1 MSENVG
7 ISILSPEEQDKEN
20 KLLEDMDEP
29 TSEVVVEKQEE
40 KAASDIVT
48 DVEHSVSDSSASV
61 ELKEAVSAD
70 KDEASINPS
79 SSTMESFAMVSE
91 PEGTAVTP
99 EEDKESEDFKT
110 PRSTLD
116 GNSSPDAVNTSVEE
130 NAVSDPQITPTK
142 VEGEVDPTDFDDEVP
157 RSSSSFDIIGD
168 DEVEDIADEVSDPV
182 SATLPSQDIPADS
195 KQLDDLFKYKQTQRP
210 VDEMCQWSTAST
222 CSNDTIMQQ
231 RLFSESIL
239 AEAVDD
245 KSAKGDADES
255 IDNGLDSAEVV
266 EESLSV
272 IAEATPVAETE
283 TVPVTEAAPVAPAIE
298 VAPAAEVA
306 PASEVAPAAEVA
318 PVTEVAPAV
327 EAAPVDPVAESPSV
341 TEPVPNTG
349 NSAPETQQEPTE
361 STKSEEVSN
370 TEPATST
377 SETVVEPAQGDGET
391 ETQGTPVTA
400 EEEAPEE
407 KKTDEW
413 VEILG
418 NDSLK
423 RKVSYIYWSIN
434 FLTFTINSFAEFH
447 LTNAYFKHQIEYGL
461 QYSILI

>member
-40 KAASDIVT
+40 KAESDIVT

-61 ELKEAVSAD
+61 ELKGAVSAD
-70 KDEASINPS
+70 KDEDSINPS

-91 PEGTAVTP
+91 PDGTAVTP

-116 GNSSPDAVNTSVEE
+116 GSSSPDAVNTSGEE
-130 NAVSDPQITPTK
+130 TAVSDPQITPTK
-142 VEGEVDPTDFDDEVP
+142 VEGEVDTTDFDDEVP

-255 IDNGLDSAEVV
+255 IDNGLDSVEVV

-283 TVPVTEAAPVAPAIE
+283 TAPVTEAAPVAPATEVAPITE
-298 VAPAAEVA
+298 IAPVVEATPVAETETAPVTEAAPVAPAAEVD
-306 PASEVAPAAEVA
+306 PVTEVG
-318 PVTEVAPAV
+318 PVTEVAPVV
-327 EAAPVDPVAESPSV
+327 EAAPVAESPSV

-361 STKSEEVSN
+361 SAKSEEVSN
-370 TEPATST
+370 TEPAAST
-377 SETVVEPAQGDGET
+377 PATVVEPAERVGET
-391 ETQGTPVTA
+391 ETQEETGTPVA
-400 EEEAPEE
+400 AKEEAPEG

-423 RKVSYIYWSIN
+423 RKVSYIFVDKFSNIYN
-434 FLTFTINSFAEFH
+434 KFFC
-447 LTNAYFKHQIEYGL
+447 
-461 QYSILI
+461 

>member
-40 KAASDIVT
+40 KAASDIVM

-61 ELKEAVSAD
+61 ELKEAD
-70 KDEASINPS
+70 NTDRDEASINPS

-91 PEGTAVTP
+91 QEGTAVTP

-116 GNSSPDAVNTSVEE
+116 GNSSPGAENTSIEE
-130 NAVSDPQITPTK
+130 PADSDPQITPTK
-142 VEGEVDPTDFDDEVP
+142 VEGEVDPTDFDEEVP

-239 AEAVDD
+239 AETVDD

-255 IDNGLDSAEVV
+255 IDNGLDSVEVV

-283 TVPVTEAAPVAPAIE
+283 TAPVTEAAPVAPVTDAAP
-298 VAPAAEVA
+298 VAPA
-306 PASEVAPAAEVA
+306 AAEVA
-318 PVTEVAPAV
+318 PVSEVAVTEDAPVTEVTPVV
-327 EAAPVDPVAESPSV
+327 EAASANPVAASANPVAASANPVAESPSV
-341 TEPVPNTG
+341 TEPVPNTE
-349 NSAPETQQEPTE
+349 NVAPETQQEPTK
-361 STKSEEVSN
+361 STKSEEVPN
-370 TEPATST
+370 TEPADST
-377 SETVVEPAQGDGET
+377 PAASTPATVVEPVEVVAEIETQGET
-391 ETQGTPVTA
+391 GTPVTA
-400 EEEAPEE
+400 DEEASEE

-423 RKVSYIYWSIN
+423 RKV
-434 FLTFTINSFAEFH
+434 
-447 LTNAYFKHQIEYGL
+447 GL
-461 QYSILI
+461 NQCI